1 MLLWVPRGTACLP
14 DTLRS
19 VGLEDST
26 PPLKAYD
33 GAATTV
39 LSPGPAQGLQVLGPL
54 LLHKHTEETRGRSGN
69 SSSVPRNSPL
79 QALSMTS
86 PYPFQNSRVAPFPP
100 PQ

>member
-39 LSPGPAQGLQVLGPL
+39 SSPPAPPQGLQVLD
-54 LLHKHTEETRGRSGN
+54 T
-69 SSSVPRNSPL
+69 
-79 QALSMTS
+79 
-86 PYPFQNSRVAPFPP
+86 VAT
-100 PQ
+100 